1 MHAILL
7 LCGGLASDDGWLK
20 ASALD
25 TIRRREA
32 NVDMEQH
39 RPLNNETVVA
49 LDWRVMV
56 PIFPFCVL
64 SVDGFGPL
72 YYRGTRPEYD

>member
-32 NVDMEQH
+32 NVDKMERH
-39 RPLNNETVVA
+39 RPPNDEAVVGTSLALN
-49 LDWRVMV
+49 WRVMAL
-56 PIFPFCVL
+56 IS
-64 SVDGFGPL
+64 SVDCFGPTIT
-72 YYRGTRPEYD
+72 G